1 MRNGVIGIVI
11 GLVVG
16 AIVIAPR
23 LAPSVP
29 VSGAVPSVLK
39 PAAGPATRVSGAENL
54 AAAPLAP
61 KRSPRVRWKMGSA
74 FAAAL
79 PQLGT
84 LAKRV
89 DEEIWRVSG
98 GDMEIKFHDPGTL
111 VPTLDMF
118 DAVASGAIDAA
129 FSSPGSW
136 GTQSPAL
143 RLFSAVLFGPPADA
157 YLAWVYFGCGRELF
171 ENLHRRHNIHA
182 LVCGIIAPEA
192 SGWFRNEIQTLEDF
206 KGLRMGFLGLGA
218 KVLTKLGV
226 ETRALTGGNVFLAL
240 EAGAV
245 DATEY
250 SMPAIDLKL
259 GFHAM
264 AKHYYF
270 PGWHQPATL
279 FSLMINMDRW
289 EELNSARQ
297 ARVDSVC
304 GDNIRH
310 GLAEGEALQFA
321 ALKALQLKG
330 VQMHRWPDTILDVL
344 ESSWQDVVVEEAT
357 ADEDFKQVW
366 ESMSEFRRDYG
377 IWKELGHL
385 NRWAADGLPARLV
398 LAVPRM
404 QSPSPWL
411 NKIPPGRAS
420 AS

>member
-16 AIVIAPR
+16 ATVIAPR

-39 PAAGPATRVSGAENL
+39 PAAGPATRVSAAENL

-98 GDMEIKFHDPGTL
+98 
-111 VPTLDMF
+111 
-118 DAVASGAIDAA
+118 
-129 FSSPGSW
+129 
-136 GTQSPAL
+136 
-143 RLFSAVLFGPPADA
+143 
-157 YLAWVYFGCGRELF
+157 
-171 ENLHRRHNIHA
+171 
-182 LVCGIIAPEA
+182 
-192 SGWFRNEIQTLEDF
+192 
-206 KGLRMGFLGLGA
+206 
-218 KVLTKLGV
+218 
-226 ETRALTGGNVFLAL
+226 
-240 EAGAV
+240 AV

-279 FSLMINMDRW
+279 CSLMINMDRW

-297 ARVDSVC
+297 ARVGSVC

-321 ALKALQLKG
+321 ALQLKG
-330 VQMHRWPDTILDVL
+330 VQMHRWPDTILDAL
-344 ESSWQDVVVEEAT
+344 ESSWQDVAVEEAT

-377 IWKELGHL
+377 IWKELGHP
-385 NRWAADGLPARLV
+385 NRWAADGLPDRLV

-411 NKIPPGRAS
+411 NKVPPGRAS

>member
-16 AIVIAPR
+16 IVVGASVIAPR
-23 LAPSVP
+23 LAPSLPMGAATTAVIHP
-29 VSGAVPSVLK
+29 SGAS
-39 PAAGPATRVSGAENL
+39 ATGAENL
-54 AAAPLAP
+54 AAAPLLP
-61 KRSPRVRWKMGSA
+61 RRSPRVRWKMGSA

-84 LAKRV
+84 LAKRI

-98 GDMEIKFHDPGTL
+98 GEMEIKFHAPGTL
-111 VPTLDMF
+111 VPTFEMF

-129 FSSPGSW
+129 FSSPGFW
-136 GTQSPAL
+136 GKQSPAL
-143 RLFSAVLFGPPADA
+143 RLFSAVPFGPPVDE
-157 YLAWVYFGCGRELF
+157 YLAWVYFGGGRELF
-171 ENLHRRHNIHA
+171 EDLHHRHNIHA
-182 LVCGIIAPEA
+182 LVCGVIAPEA

-206 KGLRMGFLGLGA
+206 KGLRTAFLGLGA
-218 KVLTKLGV
+218 KVMTKLGV
-226 ETRALTGGNVFLAL
+226 ETRALSGGNVFLAL

-279 FSLMINMDRW
+279 FSLMINQDRW
-289 EELNSARQ
+289 DELTPARR
-297 ARVDSVC
+297 ASIESVC
-304 GDNIRH
+304 GDNIRY

-330 VQMHRWPDTILDVL
+330 VQMHRWPDTILDAMKR
-344 ESSWQDVVVEEAT
+344 SWLDVAKEEAA
-357 ADEDFKQVW
+357 ADKDFKQVW
-366 ESMSEFRRDYG
+366 ASMSEFRRDYG
-377 IWKELGHL
+377 IWQELGHL
-385 NRWAADGLPARLV
+385 
-398 LAVPRM
+398 
-404 QSPSPWL
+404 
-411 NKIPPGRAS
+411 GR
-420 AS
+420 